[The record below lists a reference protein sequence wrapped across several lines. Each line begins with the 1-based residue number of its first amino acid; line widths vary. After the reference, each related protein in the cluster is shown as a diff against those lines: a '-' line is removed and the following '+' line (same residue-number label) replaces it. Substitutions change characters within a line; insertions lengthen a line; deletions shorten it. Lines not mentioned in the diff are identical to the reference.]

1 MNTFFEE
8 LKQRRVYRVA
18 LAYVIVA
25 SATVQLAGTVLPM
38 FHAPNWAQQLFVV
51 LVALGFPFA
60 LAFGWVFEVEG
71 GGLKKTVV
79 AGAQR
84 AADHR
89 RLSALAAT
97 GLLVAALALAG
108 YWVWHPWRNAA
119 RVPGA
124 RKLHLR
130 GTPAV
135 PPIPEKSIAVLPF
148 ANLSDEKGSAYF
160 TDGVQG
166 EILTDLANVADLKVI
181 SRTSVMQYKSGAERN
196 LREIGRA
203 LGVAHVLEGSVQRNG
218 RHVRLSAQLIDART
232 DTQLWADHYDR
243 E

>member
-1 MNTFFEE
+1 MKSFFQE

-18 LAYVIVA
+18 LAYVIAA

-51 LVALGFPFA
+51 LVA

-97 GLLVAALALAG
+97 GLLVAALALA
-108 YWVWHPWRNAA
+108 
-119 RVPGA
+119 
-124 RKLHLR
+124 
-130 GTPAV
+130 
-135 PPIPEKSIAVLPF
+135 S
-148 ANLSDEKGSAYF
+148 
-160 TDGVQG
+160 
-166 EILTDLANVADLKVI
+166 
-181 SRTSVMQYKSGAERN
+181 
-196 LREIGRA
+196 
-203 LGVAHVLEGSVQRNG
+203 
-218 RHVRLSAQLIDART
+218 
-232 DTQLWADHYDR
+232 
-243 E
+243 